1 MNGIIWVALGGAIG
15 AAARYGTDAAA
26 QRLLGGAPHWGTL
39 VCNVLGS
46 FLLGAVTGW
55 AAGGAE
61 GAMRGVLWVGFL
73 GGFTTFSTASVEVV
87 RLVRARR
94 PAAAVGLALAMLAL
108 SLGAAV
114 LGLAV
119 GSWLG

>member
-1 MNGIIWVALGGAIG
+1 MIPLGVAAAGGLG
-15 AAARYGTDAAA
+15 AAARFMLDGALTV
-26 QRLLGGAPHWGTL
+26 RLPRTL
-39 VCNVLGS
+39 PTATLAINVLGS

-61 GAMRGVLWVGFL
+61 GAVRGVLGVGFL

-119 GSWLG
+119 GSWMG

>member
-1 MNGIIWVALGGAIG
+1 MIPLGVAAAGGLG
-15 AAARYGTDAAA
+15 AAARFMLDGALTA
-26 QRLLGGAPHWGTL
+26 RLPRTLPTATL
-39 VCNVLGS
+39 VVNVLGS

-55 AAGGAE
+55 AAAGAV
-61 GAMRGVLWVGFL
+61 RGVLGVGFL

-87 RLVRARR
+87 RLMRARR
-94 PAAAVGLALAMLAL
+94 PAAAAGLALAMLML

-119 GSWLG
+119 GSWMG

>member
-1 MNGIIWVALGGAIG
+1 MRWMLVFLGGGLGSLARWG
-15 AAARYGTDAAA
+15 LQSAATRWTEGVF
-26 QRLLGGAPHWGTL
+26 PFGTL
-39 VCNVLGS
+39 VANLGGS
-46 FLLGAVTGW
+46 FLLGLLAGLATAVPVKPELKLLLAT
-55 AAGGAE
+55 
-61 GAMRGVLWVGFL
+61 GFL

-119 GSWLG
+119 GSWMG

>member
-1 MNGIIWVALGGAIG
+1 MIPLGVAAAGGLG
-15 AAARYGTDAAA
+15 AAARFMLDGALTV
-26 QRLLGGAPHWGTL
+26 RLPRTL
-39 VCNVLGS
+39 PTATLAINVLGS

-61 GAMRGVLWVGFL
+61 GAMRGVLGVGFL

-119 GSWLG
+119 GSWMG

>member
-1 MNGIIWVALGGAIG
+1 MIPLGVAAAGGLG
-15 AAARYGTDAAA
+15 AAARFMLDGALTA
-26 QRLLGGAPHWGTL
+26 RLPRTLPTATL
-39 VCNVLGS
+39 VVNVLGS

-55 AAGGAE
+55 AAAGAV
-61 GAMRGVLWVGFL
+61 GVLGVGFL

-94 PAAAVGLALAMLAL
+94 PVAAVGLALAMLAL

-119 GSWLG
+119 GSWMG